1 MRYEAI
7 KALIKTAERAVT
19 RFPPGAIYSADF
31 LFSILRT
38 ILSKSDVMCWVLLNS
53 SYSAPALRTACS

>member
-1 MRYEAI
+1 MNSMRYEAI

-38 ILSKSDVMCWVLLNS
+38 ILSKSDVM
-53 SYSAPALRTACS
+53 